1 MSLSPKRFYEFGP
14 FRIDTVKRL
23 LLRDGG
29 PIALKSK
36 CFETL
41 LALVEARG
49 QVLEKDELMR
59 RIWPDTIVEESNLTG
74 YISTLRKALG
84 ENPREHRYIV
94 TVPGRGY
101 SFVAEVKEVWEE
113 SAGLILQEQAH
124 LSLVTE
130 EGVVERSL
138 EREGRSFLPL
148 RWLSIFPSLAW
159 RWRRSWPVI
168 VAGLTLLGLAVAA
181 SYWWWARQSQPAL
194 SVKSIVVL
202 PLRHTSANDD
212 ESLGMEIADVVI
224 TKLGSL
230 RQISVRPTS
239 AIFRYKDQS
248 PDPVAVGREQRVD
261 AVLEGRIH
269 RSGESIRV
277 TMQLVSARDG
287 SQLWADQFDGTRSE
301 RFAIED
307 AISQRLAKTLR
318 LSLSDEEQR
327 SLAKHY
333 TENQEANRAYLKG
346 RHYWNKR
353 DAEGMRKAIECFWQA
368 IDLDPTYALAYVGL
382 ADTYAFLGSAYFD
395 AAPPS
400 EDMPKAKAAAMKAL
414 ELDDTLAEAHCALV
428 YVKGWYEWDWP
439 GAEQALRRAQELN
452 PNYATARQRYG
463 WYLLAMGRLD
473 EALAE
478 MKRAQELDPLSR
490 IININVGAFLYYQ
503 RRYDEALAQFRKVGE
518 MDPSFRL
525 NHVWPGWAYA
535 AKGAF
540 PEAIAE
546 FQHEQA
552 PWEQSVWGLGYSYA
566 RSGRRDA
573 ARDILTRL
581 QELAKQRYIS
591 PSAFILIHT
600 ALGEKDQAFAWL
612 ERACEERDFDLGLL
626 KVDPKLDSLRTD
638 PRFSRLLQRVGL
650 PHDPGEAKAKNHAG
664 RKSS

>member
-1 MSLSPKRFYEFGP
+1 MNASPKHFYEFGP
-14 FRIDTVKRL
+14 FRIDAVKRI
-23 LLRDGG
+23 LLRDGE
-29 PIALKSK
+29 PVALKSK
-36 CFETL
+36 CFEML
-41 LALVEARG
+41 LVLVETRG

-59 RIWPDTIVEESNLTG
+59 RVWPDTIVEESNLTVC
-74 YISTLRKALG
+74 ISTLRKALG

-113 SAGLILQEQAH
+113 SAELTLQEQAC
-124 LSLVTE
+124 LVPITG
-130 EGVVERSL
+130 EGAVERSP
-138 EREGRSFLPL
+138 ERQGHSFLPL
-148 RWLSIFPSLAW
+148 RWLSVFTSLSW
-159 RWRRSWPVI
+159 RWRHSRSVI
-168 VAGLTLLGLAVAA
+168 VGGLMLLSLAVAA
-181 SYWWWARQSQPAL
+181 SYWWLARRSEPAL
-194 SVKSIVVL
+194 PVKSIVVL
-202 PLRHTSANDD
+202 PLRHSSANDD
-212 ESLGMEIADVVI
+212 ESLGIEIADVVI

-239 AIFRYKDQS
+239 AIFRYKDQP

-269 RSGESIRV
+269 WSGESIRV

-287 SQLWADQFDGTRSE
+287 SQLWAEQFDGTRSE

-318 LSLSDEEQR
+318 LSLSDEEQQ

-333 TENQEANRAYLKG
+333 TENQEAHRLYLKG
-346 RHYWNKR
+346 RHFWNKR

-395 AAPPS
+395 ALPPS
-400 EDMPKAKAAAMKAL
+400 EDMPKAKAAAVKAL
-414 ELDDTLAEAHCALV
+414 ELDGTLAEAHCALGF
-428 YVKGWYEWDWP
+428 VKGWYEWDWP
-439 GAEQALRRAQELN
+439 GAEQALQRALELN
-452 PNYATARQRYG
+452 PNYATAHQRFG

-546 FQHEQA
+546 FQHERA
-552 PWEQSVWGLGYSYA
+552 PWEQSVWALGYSYA

-573 ARDILTRL
+573 AREILTRL
-581 QELAKQRYIS
+581 QDLARQRYIS

-612 ERACEERDFDLGLL
+612 ETACEERDFDLSLR
-626 KVDPKLDSLRTD
+626 KVDPKLDSLRSD
-638 PRFSRLLQRVGL
+638 SRFPLLLQRVKL
-650 PHDPGEAKAKNHAG
+650 AP
-664 RKSS
+664 